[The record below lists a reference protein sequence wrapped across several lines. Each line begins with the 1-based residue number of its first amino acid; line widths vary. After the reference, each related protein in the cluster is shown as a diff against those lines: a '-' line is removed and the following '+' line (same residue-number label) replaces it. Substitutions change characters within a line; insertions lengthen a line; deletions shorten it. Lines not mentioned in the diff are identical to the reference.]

1 MTWSAVIVYA
11 GEHCPIVGRIS
22 MDAIT
27 VRLPCRPDD
36 RELFTIMTA
45 DFDPVTSVTG
55 IADTVGTIQNEVLIR
70 ISTRLPRVYRLN
82 TGHVASVNDA
92 LDLVRNENDQLMK
105 LRPGFGPSYRSMSSP
120 RTDMAWSPC

>member
-1 MTWSAVIVYA
+1 
-11 GEHCPIVGRIS
+11 

-36 RELFTIMTA
+36 RELFTIITA

-70 ISTRLPRVYRLN
+70 ISTRLPRVYRL
-82 TGHVASVNDA
+82 TSGHVASVNDA
-92 LDLVRNENDQLMK
+92 LDLVRTENDQLLM
-105 LRPGFGPSYRSMSSP
+105 LRPGFGPSSRSLSAP
-120 RTDMAWSPC
+120 RASLGWLPH